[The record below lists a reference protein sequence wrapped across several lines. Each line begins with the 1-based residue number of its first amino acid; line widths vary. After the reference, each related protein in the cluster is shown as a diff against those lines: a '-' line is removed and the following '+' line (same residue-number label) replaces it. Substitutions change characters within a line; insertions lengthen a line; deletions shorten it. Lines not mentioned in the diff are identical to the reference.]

1 MCVYI
6 DTCTHIYICIYRLLL
21 ARLEEVH
28 VKWEEN
34 TRWMEAKAAAVTAE
48 HELEAA
54 KCLALIQALQ
64 QDKIAHEAQLAALRN
79 ELTDLKTKF
88 VSTNTNAEAQLK
100 TTIQLHSSTL
110 KELVEAQAAL
120 DQAKSLG
127 FMVYGLGSGCTRPG
141 KGEQVLSLC
150 VSVCLYVCMYVYIHI
165 YCRQRRA
172 SALYTCICMYICV
185 CIYVY

>member
-1 MCVYI
+1 
-6 DTCTHIYICIYRLLL
+6 
-21 ARLEEVH
+21 
-28 VKWEEN
+28 
-34 TRWMEAKAAAVTAE
+34 MEAKAAAVTAE

-88 VSTNTNAEAQLK
+88 VSTNANAEAQLK
-100 TTIQLHSSTL
+100 TTIHLHSSTL

-120 DQAKSLG
+120 DQAKGLG

-141 KGEQVLSLC
+141 KGEQVLSLS
-150 VSVCLYVCMYVYIHI
+150 VSVCLYVCMYVCIYTYILQAKESKCSVYMYMHV
-165 YCRQRRA
+165 YMR
-172 SALYTCICMYICV
+172 MYICILGKGEQGLERGEALWV
-185 CIYVY
+185 SSTNFY